1 MTDAKEAV
9 IRVGDGRGFIVKD
22 AGRIRLGWRG
32 AKHIV
37 ITAAH
42 CLPFLPPCRA
52 YCELEERT
60 YRALLGPLGQERAV
74 WAGCLFVDLVADIA
88 VLGAPEIPY
97 ERFLRSA
104 RRARGD
110 NFPSPRNHLPSL
122 SPALASP
129 PLSSI
134 ADHVERDSIDHDQM

>member
-60 YRALLGPLGQERAV
+60 YRALLGPLGQERV
-74 WAGCLFVDLVADIA
+74 LVLVI
-88 VLGAPEIPY
+88 
-97 ERFLRSA
+97 RC
-104 RRARGD
+104 RRAA
-110 NFPSPRNHLPSL
+110 PRTCSALVLP
-122 SPALASP
+122 A
-129 PLSSI
+129 
-134 ADHVERDSIDHDQM
+134 R